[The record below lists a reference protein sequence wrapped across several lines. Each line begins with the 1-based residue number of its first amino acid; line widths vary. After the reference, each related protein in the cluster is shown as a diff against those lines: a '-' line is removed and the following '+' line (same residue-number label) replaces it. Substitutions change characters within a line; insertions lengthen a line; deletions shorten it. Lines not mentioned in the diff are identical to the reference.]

1 MVQPEY
7 LGVVMYCEEELLAK
21 GKGWAFDTL
30 VEVGSSH
37 EEQEGEEEAVG

>member
-1 MVQPEY
+1 
-7 LGVVMYCEEELLAK
+7 MYCEEGLLAK

-37 EEQEGEEEAVG
+37 EGGELCGL